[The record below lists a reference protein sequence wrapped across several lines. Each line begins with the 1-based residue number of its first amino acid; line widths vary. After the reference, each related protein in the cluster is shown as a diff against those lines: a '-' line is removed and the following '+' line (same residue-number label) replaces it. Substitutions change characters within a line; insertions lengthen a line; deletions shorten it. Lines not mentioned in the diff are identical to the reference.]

1 MEQPTL
7 SHRVAGEGDPLC
19 TPPREACSPKRPW
32 STPQVTSHAGQRTD
46 ITIKYETGVEG
57 QTIAGFPIGPSV

>member
-19 TPPREACSPKRPW
+19 TPPQEARSAKRPW
-32 STPQVTSHAGQRTD
+32 STPQVTSHAGQQTGKKF
-46 ITIKYETGVEG
+46 TYSPFET
-57 QTIAGFPIGPSV
+57 TIAGYSAGLSV

>member
-7 SHRVAGEGDPLC
+7 SHRVIGEGDSLC
-19 TPPREACSPKRPW
+19 TLPQEARSAKRPW

-46 ITIKYETGVEG
+46 IKLETSSAEHPFLEG
-57 QTIAGFPIGPSV
+57 SVGPGS

>member
-7 SHRVAGEGDPLC
+7 SHRVTGEGDSLC
-19 TPPREACSPKRPW
+19 TPPQEARSAKRPW

-46 ITIKYETGVEG
+46 ARIDETAVLEHHEFASY
-57 QTIAGFPIGPSV
+57 QVGPGS

>member
-19 TPPREACSPKRPW
+19 TPPQEARSAKRPW
-32 STPQVTSHAGQRTD
+32 STPQVTSHAGQQTGSALF
-46 ITIKYETGVEG
+46 ETAQVENK
-57 QTIAGFPIGPSV
+57 IGPYSVGASV